1 MLIIFASRFDRD
13 AQSLTDRWS
22 AYGATLLTAEDLSVA
37 GWRHYLDSGQSSTA
51 MIGGR
56 AVNPEDIKA
65 VLTRWPAIHE
75 REITHVAHDDRS
87 YVAAEMTA
95 FLRSWL
101 TQLKCPVVNRPT
113 ATTLFGPAWR
123 PEQWVHAAARLGIHV
138 RPVLR
143 RTGTDP
149 AGPKLPNHRPSS
161 VVTVVGERYFGA
173 VDPFLGQQ
181 ARRLARAAGV
191 DLLAVHFEGPER
203 GAALLSADIM
213 ADLSTAEI
221 ADAVLANLLRD
232 PTARP
237 SPHKSS

>member
-1 MLIIFASRFDRD
+1 VLIIFASRFDRD
-13 AQSLTDRWS
+13 AQSLADRWS
-22 AYGATLLTAEDLSVA
+22 AYDATLLTAEDLSVA
-37 GWRHYLDSGQSSTA
+37 GWRHYLDSAGSSTA

-56 AVNPEDIKA
+56 AVETEKITA

-75 REITHVAHDDRS
+75 REITHVGPDDRS

-123 PEQWVHAAARLGIHV
+123 PEQWVHVAASLGLRV
-138 RPVLR
+138 RPVER
-143 RTGTDP
+143 RTGSDP
-149 AGPKLPNHRPSS
+149 DPERASAHRPSR

-191 DLLAVHFEGPER
+191 DILAVHYDGPEQ
-203 GAALLSADIM
+203 GAALLSADLM

-232 PTARP
+232 SSVQP
-237 SPHKSS
+237 SHQERA